1 VSDKFANKASKKL
14 AITLNSG
21 DVITSNLSGQA
32 GDFHL
37 LAIPAPSPNQSGDI
51 EFFVGKSLENSVLYY
66 ISYPNARGECY
77 VDVNIATDSNSDS
90 VVDNDHDFNCNQLSL
105 QKYQARYDGVV

>member
-14 AITLNSG
+14 AITLRSG
-21 DVITSNLSGQA
+21 DVIT
-32 GDFHL
+32 GDFHI
-37 LAIPAPSPNQSGDI
+37 LAIPSPSPNQSGDI
-51 EFFVGKSLENSVLYY
+51 EFFVGKSLDNSILYY

-77 VDVNIATDSNSDS
+77 IDADITADGNGDG

-105 QKYQARYDGVV
+105 QKYQARYDGVI